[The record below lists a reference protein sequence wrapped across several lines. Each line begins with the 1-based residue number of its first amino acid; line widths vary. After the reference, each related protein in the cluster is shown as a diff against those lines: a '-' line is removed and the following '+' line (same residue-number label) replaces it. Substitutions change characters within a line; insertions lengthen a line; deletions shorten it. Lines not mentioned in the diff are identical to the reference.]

1 MKTPKQCEAM
11 VWTKASSP
19 PSPQRKSWCGYRIE
33 ILTPA
38 RRAGDSQAAAS
49 TRTRGTISRG
59 TGTTGARTMIIDC
72 GVCLTGCE
80 DGVPTKAERKGR
92 RK

>member
-38 RRAGDSQAAAS
+38 RIEGESYESARLRRDGKLRIPAARAA
-49 TRTRGTISRG
+49 
-59 TGTTGARTMIIDC
+59 
-72 GVCLTGCE
+72 
-80 DGVPTKAERKGR
+80 
-92 RK
+92 